1 MLTEEFM
8 QSISTSL
15 FSCVDSLIKLQHKGS
30 RLIKG
35 RIYLIEPHLPTTTVV
50 AFATKDIALRSIHI
64 CKNSVFKLFV
74 KLKM

>member
-15 FSCVDSLIKLQHKGS
+15 FSCADSLIKLQRKGS

-35 RIYLIEPHLPTTTVV
+35 RIYLRAPSTYYYCGCLCN
-50 AFATKDIALRSIHI
+50 KDIVLRSIHI

>member
-15 FSCVDSLIKLQHKGS
+15 FSCADSLIKLQRKGS

-35 RIYLIEPHLPTTTVV
+35 RVYLIEPHLPTTTVV
-50 AFATKDIALRSIHI
+50 AFATKI
-64 CKNSVFKLFV
+64 
-74 KLKM
+74 